1 VEESLLSPLQQAA
14 LSSIDPSK
22 SLGRY
27 RYTKLNMM
35 LDNAVLQVVD
45 ALRVINQ
52 HPPHM
57 T

>member
-1 VEESLLSPLQQAA
+1 MEESLLSPLQQAA

-45 ALRVINQ
+45 ALKVINQ